1 MLELT
6 TDEQNTGFH
15 VSLDQFQGP
24 FDLLLNLISK
34 HKLEVTAIA
43 LHSVT
48 DEFISHIR
56 DQGDAWSLDEATQF
70 LVIAATLLDLKAARL
85 LPSGEVEDEED
96 LAILEARDLLFA
108 RLLQYKAFKDA
119 SMVLAERYEIAFRSR
134 ARDAKLPKEFS
145 EILPNLVI
153 NMSINRLTAIAQRL
167 FFPAIKPLVSIS
179 HLHNPAVSVAEQAAV
194 VISRLKEKKVMSFRS
209 LIKDAENVMVVVA
222 RFLAILELYK
232 ERLIGFEQSQ
242 PLGDLTI
249 RWAGGE
255 RNPELLSNEFDDQ
268 NQEASFE

>member
-6 TDEQNTGFH
+6 IDDHNAGFS
-15 VSLDQFQGP
+15 VSLEQFQGP

-48 DEFISHIR
+48 DDFIAHIR
-56 DQGDAWSLDEATQF
+56 DQGDSWSLDEATQF

-119 SMVLAERYEIAFRSR
+119 SLVLGQHYERAFRSR
-134 ARDAKLPKEFS
+134 ARQATLPHEFK

-153 NMSINRLTAIAQRL
+153 DISINRLSAIAQRL
-167 FFPAIKPLVSIS
+167 FFPTIKPLVSIS
-179 HLHNPAVSVAEQAAV
+179 HLHNPSVSVAEQAAIL
-194 VISRLKEKKVMSFRS
+194 ISRLREKQVLSFRS
-209 LIKDAENVMVVVA
+209 LVHDAPNIMTVVA

-232 ERLIGFEQSQ
+232 EKLIGFEQSQ
-242 PLGDLTI
+242 PLSDLTI

-255 RNPELLSNEFDDQ
+255 RNLDFTSMEYEEEVPNE
-268 NQEASFE
+268 

>member
-6 TDEQNTGFH
+6 VEEPNAGFN
-15 VSLDQFQGP
+15 VSLEQFQGP

-48 DEFISHIR
+48 DDFIAHIR
-56 DQGDAWSLDEATQF
+56 EQGDSWNLDEATQF

-119 SMVLAERYEIAFRSR
+119 SLVFSERYEKAFQTRSR
-134 ARDAKLPKEFS
+134 NAQLPHEFR

-153 NMSINRLTAIAQRL
+153 DMSINRLTAIAQRL
-167 FFPAIKPLVSIS
+167 FFPSIKPLVSIS
-179 HLHNPAVSVAEQAAV
+179 HLHSPTVSVAEQAAV
-194 VISRLKEKKVMSFRS
+194 LITRLKDKRVLSFRS
-209 LIKDAENVMVVVA
+209 LVSDAESVMVVVA

-242 PLGDLTI
+242 PLSDLTI
-249 RWAGGE
+249 RWAGGD
-255 RNPELLSNEFDDQ
+255 RSPDFDSNEFDIEQ
-268 NQEASFE
+268 QEGQIE